1 MKFKLQQYPSSLKTV
16 NKFIE
21 RMRNTTEK
29 AKSTVQKVQEDIV
42 RYYNQQRTL
51 APVFKPRDKIFL
63 DALDIWTTWP
73 SQKLSYQRLGPFT
86 IEQQVRP
93 MAYKLKLPYLI
104 RQLYPIFNVVK
115 LSITLEDLILGHKPE
130 EYLLFILINGKEKWK
145 VEEILNSHWH
155 WR

>member
-63 DALDIWTTWP
+63 DALDIWTT
-73 SQKLSYQRLGPFT
+73 
-86 IEQQVRP
+86 
-93 MAYKLKLPYLI
+93 
-104 RQLYPIFNVVK
+104 
-115 LSITLEDLILGHKPE
+115 
-130 EYLLFILINGKEKWK
+130 
-145 VEEILNSHWH
+145 
-155 WR
+155 